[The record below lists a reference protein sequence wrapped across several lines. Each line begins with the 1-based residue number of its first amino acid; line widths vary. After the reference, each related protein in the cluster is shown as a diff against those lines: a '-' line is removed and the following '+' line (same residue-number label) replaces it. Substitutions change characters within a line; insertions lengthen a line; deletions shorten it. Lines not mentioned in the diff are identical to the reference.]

1 MEESKYSTEV
11 YSRFES
17 EFTVGWID
25 ALNWSNKEERRKS
38 LRVGLERIENFRL
51 FLFLSYC
58 KLVLSADHLLS
69 KFEKLDSLLEAA
81 TEDVPITDSSLK
93 SKLKDKYSCMLLDI
107 CDAVSLVKYHCCNT
121 IHRYEYPNTDTG
133 STFINAIN
141 YSTSRSNRDGLVN
154 VLGMICEA
162 CWCEYVF
169 SYDEDF
175 IRRLLVLKENLTL
188 AKKSIPQKIEEVV
201 NPTIQKLELLLAK
214 LSFYSKNKEIKYT
227 FNFRTETIQL
237 KDTSTYTENDFR
249 TLFIKFLDPEK
260 IDGETVRRW
269 QLDSL
274 GKDVAMWKLAFLM
287 RYYTKK
293 TKSLQQIDRLM
304 EVAQRHHSEYV
315 GQRDG
320 NLVNEYADRS
330 FLNYMYNSRFSARC
344 KDERGFSFRE
354 LVCELETIRA
364 IQNETFIFSYHPY
377 QKAMEYTFNYLEKIL
392 HGEST
397 EDDAV
402 YVFKFLEE
410 CYDKFKDN
418 LEWCKNFQ
426 PYLMQMR
433 FKFSTVE
440 DQAANFGVFY
450 PSSFCRPIKFAVLDE
465 KSVQYN
471 NQISHLKFQLS
482 HIDERRQIID
492 AQNKIADVE
501 RKNLQNMGFFFTVT
515 TFLVGLLSIF
525 IGNSGNVSILSKME
539 YVIVLGV
546 ILILFVSLG
555 YFALS
560 DFTHWVKK
568 IIFGIF
574 AVVSLSTLMLFFLRL
589 VLY

>member
-25 ALNWSNKEERRKS
+25 ALNWSNKKERRKS

-107 CDAVSLVKYHCCNT
+107 CDAVNLVKYYCYNT
-121 IHRYEYPNTDTG
+121 VHRYERSHTDTD

-175 IRRLLVLKENLTL
+175 IRRLLVLKEKLTL

-274 GKDVAMWKLAFLM
+274 GADVAMWKLAFLM

-304 EVAQRHHSEYV
+304 KVAMRHHSEYV
-315 GQRDG
+315 KQRDG

-354 LVCELETIRA
+354 LVRELETIRA

-397 EDDAV
+397 GDDAV
-402 YVFKFLEE
+402 YVFEFLEE
-410 CYDKFKDN
+410 CYDKFKEN
-418 LEWCKNFQ
+418 LEWCKN
-426 PYLMQMR
+426 L
-433 FKFSTVE
+433 
-440 DQAANFGVFY
+440 
-450 PSSFCRPIKFAVLDE
+450 
-465 KSVQYN
+465 
-471 NQISHLKFQLS
+471 
-482 HIDERRQIID
+482 
-492 AQNKIADVE
+492 
-501 RKNLQNMGFFFTVT
+501 
-515 TFLVGLLSIF
+515 
-525 IGNSGNVSILSKME
+525 
-539 YVIVLGV
+539 
-546 ILILFVSLG
+546 
-555 YFALS
+555 
-560 DFTHWVKK
+560 
-568 IIFGIF
+568 
-574 AVVSLSTLMLFFLRL
+574 
-589 VLY
+589 

>member
-1 MEESKYSTEV
+1 MEESIYSTEV
-11 YSRFES
+11 YSRFKS
-17 EFTVGWID
+17 EFPVGWID
-25 ALNWSNKEERRKS
+25 ALNWSKKGERRKS
-38 LRVGLERIENFRL
+38 LRAGLEKIENFRL
-51 FLFLSYC
+51 SLFLSYC
-58 KLVLSADHLLS
+58 KLVLSADHLIS
-69 KFEKLDSLLEAA
+69 KFESLDSLLETA

-93 SKLKDKYSCMLLDI
+93 SKLKDKYSCMLQDI
-107 CDAVSLVKYHCCNT
+107 CDAVNLVKYHCYNT
-121 IHRYEYPNTDTG
+121 IHRYKRSHTDTDT
-133 STFINAIN
+133 TFINAIN
-141 YSTSRSNRDGLVN
+141 YRMSRSNRDGLVN
-154 VLGMICEA
+154 VLDMICEA

-188 AKKSIPQKIEEVV
+188 AKKSIPQRIEEVV

-237 KDTSTYTENDFR
+237 KDTSTYAENDFR
-249 TLFIKFLDPEK
+249 SLFINFLDPEK
-260 IDGETVRRW
+260 IDSETVRRW

-274 GKDVAMWKLAFLM
+274 GEDVAMWKLAFLM

-293 TKSLQQIDRLM
+293 TKSLQQIDHLM
-304 EVAQRHHSEYV
+304 KVALRHHSDYV
-315 GQRDG
+315 GQSDG

-344 KDERGFSFRE
+344 KDERSFSFRE
-354 LVCELETIRA
+354 LVRELEKIRT
-364 IQNETFIFSYHPY
+364 IQNDTFIFSYHPY

-392 HGEST
+392 HGEGT
-397 EDDAV
+397 EDDAT
-402 YVFKFLEE
+402 YVFEFLEN

-440 DQAANFGVFY
+440 YQAANFGVFY
-450 PSSFCRPIKFAVLDE
+450 PSSFCRPIKFAVLDG

-471 NQISHLKFQLS
+471 NQISQLKFQLS
-482 HIDERRQIID
+482 HMGERRQIID

-501 RKNLQNMGFFFTVT
+501 RKNLQNMGLFLTVT
-515 TFLVGLLSIF
+515 TFLVGFLSIF

-555 YFALS
+555 YFAVS
-560 DFTHWVKK
+560 DFAHWLKK
-568 IIFGIF
+568 IIFGVF
-574 AVVSLSTLMLFFLRL
+574 AVVSLGTLILFFLKL
-589 VLY
+589 AQH